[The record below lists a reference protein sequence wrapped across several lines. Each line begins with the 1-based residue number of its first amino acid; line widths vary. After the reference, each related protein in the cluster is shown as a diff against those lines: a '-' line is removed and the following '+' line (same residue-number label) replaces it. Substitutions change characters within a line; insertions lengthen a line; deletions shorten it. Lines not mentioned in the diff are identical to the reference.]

1 MVFNLLEFNKRFRY
15 YWWLTVNENQRSWG
29 GNQRSWGGP
38 ADEIMPWQWLRA
50 EPPEGIVIVDPKDYP
65 KFPPLNRNCDKI
77 NIHETILAEY
87 DSVWPREE
95 YLEQYFQVYHS
106 ISNQIIRELVKQG
119 LKKAKEASKKDD
131 TEPDNTKQD
140 EAEPDDTEQDD
151 AQPDETEQDEAETD
165 ETIYVMMIKSFLP
178 SGLPVDRDGM
188 QKLANTLLETRKKKR
203 IEEEARLEKEKD
215 LMELSRCLICRG
227 IEMVLKRSEKKD
239 KDLNNASSGT
249 TANKKMTKANMTDN
263 GKSSGVKRRR
273 DGVCAERMHSVKLIY
288 YKIQDFM

>member
-38 ADEIMPWQWLRA
+38 ADEIIPWQWPRA

-119 LKKAKEASKKDD
+119 SSD
-131 TEPDNTKQD
+131 
-140 EAEPDDTEQDD
+140 
-151 AQPDETEQDEAETD
+151 
-165 ETIYVMMIKSFLP
+165 YFLQRFIEGIQCFYP
-178 SGLPVDRDGM
+178 IPLQLPPVNCT
-188 QKLANTLLETRKKKR
+188 QKRRPWNRGKLYITNL
-203 IEEEARLEKEKD
+203 RLE
-215 LMELSRCLICRG
+215 SRRK
-227 IEMVLKRSEKKD
+227 V
-239 KDLNNASSGT
+239 
-249 TANKKMTKANMTDN
+249 
-263 GKSSGVKRRR
+263 
-273 DGVCAERMHSVKLIY
+273 
-288 YKIQDFM
+288 

>member
-38 ADEIMPWQWLRA
+38 ADEIIPWQWPRA

-106 ISNQIIRELVKQG
+106 ISN
-119 LKKAKEASKKDD
+119 KDH
-131 TEPDNTKQD
+131 P
-140 EAEPDDTEQDD
+140 
-151 AQPDETEQDEAETD
+151 
-165 ETIYVMMIKSFLP
+165 
-178 SGLPVDRDGM
+178 
-188 QKLANTLLETRKKKR
+188 
-203 IEEEARLEKEKD
+203 
-215 LMELSRCLICRG
+215 
-227 IEMVLKRSEKKD
+227 
-239 KDLNNASSGT
+239 
-249 TANKKMTKANMTDN
+249 
-263 GKSSGVKRRR
+263 
-273 DGVCAERMHSVKLIY
+273 
-288 YKIQDFM
+288 